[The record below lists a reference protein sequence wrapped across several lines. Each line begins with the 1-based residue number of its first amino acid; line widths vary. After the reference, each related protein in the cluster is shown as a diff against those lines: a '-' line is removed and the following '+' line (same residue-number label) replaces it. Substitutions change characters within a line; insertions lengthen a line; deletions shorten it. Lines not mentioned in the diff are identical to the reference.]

1 MTLQEFSKVLLSVTD
16 KVYHLEAWKESDE
29 YIVWQEI
36 QNRSSYGENGRFA
49 TVKRVQ
55 VDLFTKEE
63 FSELLDKL
71 LETLEENDVASDD
84 PVPDYNKDTK
94 VMRYIIQCEV
104 I

>member
-16 KVYHLEAWKESDE
+16 KVYHLEAWNESDE

-36 QNRSSYGENGRFA
+36 QNRSSHGDNGRFA

-55 VDLFTKEE
+55 VDLFTQKE

-71 LETLEENDVASDD
+71 LETLEENDVAFDD
-84 PVPDYNKDTK
+84 PVPDYDSDTK

>member
-1 MTLQEFSKVLLSVTD
+1 MTLQEFSKVLLAVTD

-36 QNRSSYGENGRFA
+36 QGRSAYGDDGRFA

-63 FSELLDKL
+63 FPELLDKL
-71 LETLEENDVASDD
+71 LETLEANGVAFDD
-84 PVPDYNKDTK
+84 PVPDYDSDTK